1 MSRNRENTLFGR
13 VRHGQLRRSNAWS
26 NGLKVLLTG
35 ALVVGLSGIA
45 TVAYAVWGL
54 TQDLNT
60 VTLAGTDSVE
70 GIGLDGKT
78 LEGEFSVLL
87 VGSDSRAGSVLD
99 DGEEGELNDVNLLL
113 HVSADHQN
121 ATVIS
126 FPRDLMVPIPSCPGP
141 NGEPD
146 YTPAMSEQQ
155 INSALSVGGLPC
167 VAATI
172 SALTGMDVPYA
183 GLVTFD
189 GVIQMTSAIGGVG
202 VCLAEPIVDEY
213 TGLDLPAGDNW
224 LEGLDALQFLR
235 TRHGVGNGGD
245 TSRISNQQV
254 FMSAMVRQLK
264 SADTLG
270 DPIKVFS
277 LAKAAVENMTLS
289 DNMASVPFMQAAAT
303 TVRDIDLDK
312 INFVQYPTF
321 THPYE
326 EGRLTPDTAS
336 AQVLID
342 AVKSGQAFEVTAVG
356 DGVTDETATDTT
368 AETPAIDPETGMTID
383 PATGWL
389 IDPATGWPI
398 DPATGVPTDP
408 ATIAPAEPTTETPA
422 TTDPDAPVQLSQNTT
437 GQRADQLTCSAGR
450 TVF

>member
-1 MSRNRENTLFGR
+1 MSRSREGEQFGR
-13 VRHGQLRRSNAWS
+13 VRHGQLRRSNAWT
-26 NGLKVLLTG
+26 NGLKLLLTG
-35 ALVVGLSGIA
+35 VIAFGLSGVA

-60 VTLAGTDSVE
+60 VTLAQEPGVDTVD
-70 GIGLDGKT
+70 LNGKA
-78 LEGEFSVLL
+78 LEGEFTVLL

-141 NGEPD
+141 NGEPE

-167 VAATI
+167 VAETI
-172 SALTGMDVPYA
+172 SSLTGMDVPYA
-183 GLVTFD
+183 GLITFD
-189 GVIQMTSAIGGVG
+189 GVIDMTSAIGGVG
-202 VCLAEPIVDEY
+202 VCLAEPISDPY
-213 TGLDLPAGDNW
+213 TGLDLPAGENW
-224 LEGLDALQFLR
+224 LQGLDALQFLR
-235 TRHGVGNGGD
+235 TRHGVGDGGD

-270 DPIKVFS
+270 DPLKVFG

-289 DNMASVPFMQAAAT
+289 DNMASVPFMQSAAS
-303 TVRDIDLDK
+303 TVKDIDLNR

-326 EGRLTPDTAS
+326 EGRLTPDSAS
-336 AQVLID
+336 AAILMD
-342 AVKSGQAFEVTAVG
+342 AVKAGQAIQVTAVG
-356 DGVTDETATDTT
+356 EGVTDAGAEGTA
-368 AETPAIDPETGMTID
+368 PAID
-383 PATGWL
+383 PATGYPIDPVTGWPV
-389 IDPATGWPI
+389 DPATGWPI

-408 ATIAPAEPTTETPA
+408 ATIAPPA
-422 TTDPDAPVQLSQNTT
+422 TDTPSADPNAPVQLPSTIT
-437 GQRADQLTCSAGR
+437 GQPAAEETCTSGR